1 MLDKDSISYP
11 QERKKTRFST
21 KVNFLKKI
29 KVNKGKLNYKIT
41 LKKVNLNA
49 GYNRH

>member
-11 QERKKTRFST
+11 QERKKTCSST

-29 KVNKGKLNYKIT
+29 KVNKGKLKYKIT

-49 GYNRH
+49 GYNQH